1 MIFFGMPFLD
11 VRDLEPPQPLI
22 KITKALE
29 ELKEG
34 EVLEV
39 LGSRPF
45 VHLLPRLRELGYSY
59 ELKRT
64 EEGYLLKIWKSD
76 RPVRK
81 EDLEG
86 EFTID
91 ENTNVGKLLDRY
103 PEALEILVRYGFT
116 PLKNPILR
124 KILPYTVTLG
134 QAKRIRRLSD
144 DKFRQLLEELRK
156 LQRNEGP

>member
-1 MIFFGMPFLD
+1 MPFLD

-29 ELKEG
+29 DLKEG

-59 ELKRT
+59 ELKRVK
-64 EEGYLLKIWKSD
+64 EGYLLRIWKSGK
-76 RPVRK
+76 PVHK

-86 EFTID
+86 EFVID

-103 PEALEILVRYGFT
+103 PKALDILIKYGFT

-124 KILPYTVTLG
+124 KILPYTVTLK
-134 QAKRIRRLSD
+134 QAKRIRGLSD
-144 DKFRQLLEELRK
+144 ERFRDLLEELRK
-156 LQRNEGP
+156 LQRDEGS

>member
-1 MIFFGMPFLD
+1 MPFLD
-11 VRDLEPPQPLI
+11 VRDLEPPQPLL

-29 ELKEG
+29 DLKEG

-45 VHLLPRLRELGYSY
+45 VHLLPRLRELGFSY

-64 EEGYLLKIWKSD
+64 QEGYLLKIWRSEK
-76 RPVRK
+76 PVHR
-81 EDLEG
+81 EELEG
-86 EFTID
+86 DFVID
-91 ENTNVGKLLDRY
+91 ENTNVGRLLDRY
-103 PEALEILVRYGFT
+103 PQALEILIRYGFT

-124 KILPYTVTLG
+124 KILPYTVTLK
-134 QAKRIRRLSD
+134 QAKKIRRLPD
-144 DKFRQLLEELRK
+144 DKFRELLEELRK

>member
-1 MIFFGMPFLD
+1 MPFLD
-11 VRDLEPPQPLI
+11 VRNLEPPQPLI
-22 KITKALE
+22 RITKALE

-45 VHLLPRLRELGYSY
+45 IHLLPRLRELGYSY

-64 EEGYLLKIWKSD
+64 EEGYYLRIWKSD
-76 RPVRK
+76 RPVHR

-86 EFTID
+86 DFVID
-91 ENTNVGKLLDRY
+91 ENTNVGKLIDRY
-103 PEALEILVRYGFT
+103 PKALDILIKYGFT

-124 KILPYTVTLG
+124 RILPYTVTLK
-134 QAKRIRRLSD
+134 QAKRIRGLPD
-144 DKFRQLLEELRK
+144 DKFKELLEELRK
-156 LQRNEGP
+156 LQLDEGS